1 MKKIL
6 ALAAAAVM
14 FTSSIFAFGFVGA
27 GVKGGVNFG
36 AGTKLAKHTEDYADG
51 ISQSNQGG
59 NVGGGFGFYALMD
72 LYKLDFGTIF
82 LQPELNF
89 NFNNGYHV
97 ENKDWKYQAKVY
109 THTLDIPVLVTL
121 EVPVADMFEV
131 GGGLGFDISFPL
143 KSDVEYTWGSS
154 SSKASSSV
162 DKIQGKPNFGMIF
175 DINGKALFGSG
186 KKKNIAAVVDLRYTL
201 DFTKTKMDYKIDNIT
216 ETNEMFTR
224 RFLSIWA
231 GAEYRF

>member
-6 ALAAAAVM
+6 ALAAVAV
-14 FTSSIFAFGFVGA
+14 TLSTSIFAFGLVGA
-27 GVKGGVNFG
+27 GAKFGVNFG
-36 AGTKLAKHTEDYADG
+36 AGTKLAKDTEDYAKNVSSSD
-51 ISQSNQGG
+51 QGG

-89 NFNNGYHV
+89 NFNNGYNIEV
-97 ENKDWKYQAKVY
+97 KDYKYQAKIY

-121 EVPVADMFEV
+121 EAPIGKMFEV
-131 GGGLGFDISFPL
+131 GGGLGFDLSFPL
-143 KSDVEYTWGSS
+143 KSDMEYSS
-154 SSKASSSV
+154 ASTSRKASSDV

-175 DINGKALFGSG
+175 DANGKVLFGSG
-186 KKKNIAAVVDLRYTL
+186 KKKNIAAVLDMRYTL
-201 DFTKTKMDYKIDNIT
+201 DFTKTKFDSKIDNIT
-216 ETNEMFTR
+216 ITEEVFTR
-224 RFLSIWA
+224 RFFSIWA